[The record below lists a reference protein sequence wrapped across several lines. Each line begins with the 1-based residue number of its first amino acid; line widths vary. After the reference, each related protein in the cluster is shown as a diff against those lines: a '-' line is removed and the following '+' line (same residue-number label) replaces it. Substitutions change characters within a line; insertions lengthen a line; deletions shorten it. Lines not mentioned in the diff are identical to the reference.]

1 MRKNRII
8 SLVLALL
15 VSSPFSLFADEGM
28 WLLPLLEKMNIK
40 DMQKAGLKLSAKQI
54 YDINNSSLKD
64 AIMIFG
70 GGCTAEVVSNQG
82 LVFTNH
88 HCGYS
93 SIQKLSS
100 TEHDYL
106 RDGFWAMNLKEE
118 LPAKGLTVTFI
129 DRFIDVTDVMLSAQE
144 QVKDMKEAE
153 QEQVMRQ
160 VRDSLTKNAVGDN
173 KYLNARVVSFYQ
185 GNVFYVVVSKTFR
198 DIRFVGAPPSSIG
211 KFGGET
217 DNWEWPRH
225 TGDFSVFRIYAD
237 KNNNPADYSPDNVPY
252 TPKKFLSI
260 SLKGYQ
266 PGDFTMIIGFP
277 GSTDRYL
284 TSQEVISR
292 RDVENT
298 PRIIAR
304 TAKENVW
311 RAAMRADQKINI
323 QYASKFASSSNYRKN
338 SIGMNE
344 TFAKLNT
351 VVRRKEEERAFKEW
365 ASSTAE
371 REAKYGKCIDVINEL
386 TEKQSKPYTA
396 VNYYMETLN
405 NVELARV
412 ASSFLRIR
420 EGNKAEAFKKASE
433 SFYKDYSPELDR
445 QTSKVLLKT
454 FKQYVTEPSYQ
465 PAFYKTIE
473 EKFGGDID
481 KYVDNIFDNSVFTSQ
496 QKAVAAISQED
507 FNAQSDPIVEY
518 VMQFSTSVL
527 PIMTEMRKDEQELA
541 EAKRTYMKGLME
553 MRGKAPIYPDANFTM
568 RLTYGKVGG
577 YKPKDAVTYDYIT
590 TLEGVMQ
597 KENPNDPE
605 FVVPSKLKEL
615 YNAKDYGR
623 YALKDGRM
631 PVCFLSNNDITGGNS
646 GSDVLNA
653 KGELI
658 GLAFDGNWEAMSGDI
673 IFEPNLQRCINVDI
687 RYVLFIIDKFGGAT
701 WLLNEMDI
709 KS

>member
-118 LPAKGLTVTFI
+118 LPAQGLTVTFI

-266 PGDFTMIIGFP
+266 PGDFTMVIGFP

-284 TSQEVISR
+284 TSQEVVQR
-292 RDVENT
+292 RDVQNT

-481 KYVDNIFDNSVFTSQ
+481 KYVDNIFDNSVFTSPE
-496 QKAVAAISQED
+496 KAIAAISQED

-518 VMQFSTSVL
+518 IMQFSTSVL

-541 EAKRTYMKGLME
+541 EAKKTYMKGLME

>member
-371 REAKYGKCIDVINEL
+371 REAKYGKCIDIINEL

-481 KYVDNIFDNSVFTSQ
+481 KYVDNLFDNSVFTSQ
-496 QKAVAAISQED
+496 QKAVAAISQEN

-541 EAKRTYMKGLME
+541 EAKKTYMKGLME

>member
-1 MRKNRII
+1 
-8 SLVLALL
+8 
-15 VSSPFSLFADEGM
+15 
-28 WLLPLLEKMNIK
+28 
-40 DMQKAGLKLSAKQI
+40 
-54 YDINNSSLKD
+54 
-64 AIMIFG
+64 MIFG

-481 KYVDNIFDNSVFTSQ
+481 KYVDNLFDNSVFTSQ

-507 FNAQSDPIVEY
+507 FNAQSDPIIEY

-541 EAKRTYMKGLME
+541 EAKKTYMKGLME

>member
-1 MRKNRII
+1 
-8 SLVLALL
+8 
-15 VSSPFSLFADEGM
+15 
-28 WLLPLLEKMNIK
+28 
-40 DMQKAGLKLSAKQI
+40 
-54 YDINNSSLKD
+54 
-64 AIMIFG
+64 
-70 GGCTAEVVSNQG
+70 
-82 LVFTNH
+82 
-88 HCGYS
+88 
-93 SIQKLSS
+93 
-100 TEHDYL
+100 
-106 RDGFWAMNLKEE
+106 
-118 LPAKGLTVTFI
+118 
-129 DRFIDVTDVMLSAQE
+129 
-144 QVKDMKEAE
+144 
-153 QEQVMRQ
+153 MRQ

-481 KYVDNIFDNSVFTSQ
+481 KYVDNLFDNSVFTSQ

-507 FNAQSDPIVEY
+507 FNAQSDPIIEY

-541 EAKRTYMKGLME
+541 EAKKTYMKGLME

>member
-481 KYVDNIFDNSVFTSQ
+481 KYVDNLFDNSVFTSQ
-496 QKAVAAISQED
+496 QKAVAAISQEN
-507 FNAQSDPIVEY
+507 FNAQSDPIIEY

-541 EAKRTYMKGLME
+541 EAKKTYMKGLME

>member
-481 KYVDNIFDNSVFTSQ
+481 KYVDNLFDNSVFTSQ
-496 QKAVAAISQED
+496 QKAVAAISQEN

-541 EAKRTYMKGLME
+541 EAKKTYMKGLME

>member
-118 LPAKGLTVTFI
+118 LPAQGLTVTFI

-284 TSQEVISR
+284 TSQEVVQR
-292 RDVENT
+292 RDVQNT

-365 ASSTAE
+365 TSSTAE

-481 KYVDNIFDNSVFTSQ
+481 KYVDNIFDNSVFTSPE
-496 QKAVAAISQED
+496 KAIAAISQED

-518 VMQFSTSVL
+518 IMQFSTSVL
-527 PIMTEMRKDEQELA
+527 PIMTEMRKDEEELQR
-541 EAKRTYMKGLME
+541 AKKTYMKGLME